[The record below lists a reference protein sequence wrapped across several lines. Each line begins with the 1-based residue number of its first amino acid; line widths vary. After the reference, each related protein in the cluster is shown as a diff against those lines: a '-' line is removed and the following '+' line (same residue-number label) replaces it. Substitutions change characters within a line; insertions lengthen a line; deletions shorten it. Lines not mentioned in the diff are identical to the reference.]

1 MSKKGCGRR
10 EMRWKK
16 VFNQG
21 AKLYVCG
28 SAMVGEG
35 VAATTKKIYLE
46 AAEAL
51 RKDLTDEEVDEWF
64 QRI

>member
-1 MSKKGCGRR
+1 V
-10 EMRWKK
+10 K

-35 VAATTKKIYLE
+35 GCSHYEEDYLE

-51 RKDLTDEEVDEWF
+51 RKDLTDDEVDE
-64 QRI
+64 